1 VSTPI
6 ESRSLWRGRIVAL
19 VGVVTV
25 AFSLRTAVTAI
36 SPIITEIRE
45 DIPLTGVGI
54 GLIGML
60 PPIFFA
66 LSGLLGPLVTRR
78 LGLEGTI
85 LASVAVMV
93 LGHLLRASA
102 GSFALLLV
110 GSAVTL
116 VGVGVCNVMLPPV
129 VKRYFP
135 DRIGMV
141 TAGYATLMSIS
152 TALPSLLAV
161 PVSDSL
167 GWRFS
172 LAIWAAV
179 AGTAL
184 VPWIILLGR
193 RRVAEAADRV
203 RPLDDSAVVEVADA
217 ALERRLWHSPV
228 AVAIT
233 ITFSVST
240 INAYAAFAW
249 LPQILIDTI
258 GATPGAAGSLLAVY
272 SIAGLPAS
280 IIAPILVSRLRSPS
294 PVILAGVAFFV
305 CGYLG
310 LLLAPGTVTVLWVL
324 LIGLGPV
331 LFPVCLVLIN
341 LRTRSHTGAVAL
353 SGFAQGIGYTA
364 GAFGPLL
371 VGVLHDA
378 SGGWTLPLLFLFTV
392 SLVAIVGAVVLSRPG
407 IVEDQLARR

>member
-1 VSTPI
+1 
-6 ESRSLWRGRIVAL
+6 
-19 VGVVTV
+19 
-25 AFSLRTAVTAI
+25 
-36 SPIITEIRE
+36 
-45 DIPLTGVGI
+45 
-54 GLIGML
+54 
-60 PPIFFA
+60 
-66 LSGLLGPLVTRR
+66 
-78 LGLEGTI
+78 
-85 LASVAVMV
+85 
-93 LGHLLRASA
+93 
-102 GSFALLLV
+102 V

-310 LLLAPGTVTVLWVL
+310 LLLAPGTATVLWVL

>member
-1 VSTPI
+1 MSGSTAAP
-6 ESRSLWRGRIVAL
+6 SLWRGRVVAL

-36 SPIITEIRE
+36 SPIIDEIRD
-45 DIPLTGVGI
+45 DIPISDVGI

-66 LSGLLGPLVTRR
+66 LSGFLGPLVSRR
-78 LGLEGTI
+78 LGLEGAI
-85 LASVAVMV
+85 LASVGVMIV
-93 LGHLLRASA
+93 GHLLRASS

-116 VGVGVCNVMLPPV
+116 VGVGICNVMLPPV

-135 DRIGMV
+135 DRVGLV
-141 TAGYATLMSIS
+141 TAGYATLMSVS

-161 PVSDSL
+161 PLSDSI

-179 AGTAL
+179 AGTAI
-184 VPWIILLGR
+184 VPWVLLLARHR
-193 RRVAEAADRV
+193 RARAVAALDASTAVEAPDG
-203 RPLDDSAVVEVADA
+203 

-240 INAYAAFAW
+240 LNVYATFAW
-249 LPQILIDTI
+249 LPQILVDIV
-258 GATPGAAGSLLAVY
+258 GSTPGEAGSLLAVY
-272 SIAGLPAS
+272 AIAGLPAS
-280 IIAPILVSRLRSPS
+280 IVAPILVNRLRSPAW
-294 PVILAGVAFFV
+294 VILAGVVFFV
-305 CGYLG
+305 VGYLG
-310 LLLAPGTVTVLWVL
+310 LLIAPAPLTVLWVL
-324 LIGLGPV
+324 LIGLGPI

-341 LRTRSHTGAVAL
+341 IRTRSHTGSVAL
-353 SGFAQGIGYTA
+353 SGFAQGIGYTV
-364 GAFGPLL
+364 GALGPLL

-378 SGGWTLPLLFLFTV
+378 SGGWTLPLSFLLVTSF
-392 SLVAIVGAVVLSRPG
+392 VAIAGAVVLSRPG
-407 IVEDQLARR
+407 LVEDQLAR

>member
-1 VSTPI
+1 VQPGA
-6 ESRSLWRGRIVAL
+6 RSIWRGRVVAL

-36 SPIITEIRE
+36 SPIIDQIRG
-45 DIPLTGVGI
+45 DIPITDVGI

-66 LSGLLGPLVTRR
+66 LSGFLGPLVSRR
-78 LGLEGTI
+78 LGLEGAI
-85 LASVAVMV
+85 LSSVAVMV
-93 LGHLLRASA
+93 VGHLLRASS
-102 GSFALLLV
+102 GSFALLLA

-116 VGVGVCNVMLPPV
+116 VGVGICNVMLPPV

-135 DRIGMV
+135 DRVGLV
-141 TAGYATLMSIS
+141 TAGYATLMSVS
-152 TALPSLLAV
+152 TAIPSLLAV
-161 PVSDSL
+161 PLSDSI

-184 VPWIILLGR
+184 VPWIVLLGR
-193 RRVAEAADRV
+193 HRRARAVAALDASTAVEAPD
-203 RPLDDSAVVEVADA
+203 P

-240 INAYAAFAW
+240 LNVYATFAW
-249 LPQILIDTI
+249 LPQILVDIV
-258 GATPGAAGSLLAVY
+258 GSTPGEAGSLLAVY
-272 SIAGLPAS
+272 AIAGLPAS
-280 IIAPILVSRLRSPS
+280 IVAPILVNRLKSPAR
-294 PVILAGVAFFV
+294 VILAGVLFFAV
-305 CGYLG
+305 GYLG
-310 LLLAPGTVTVLWVL
+310 LLIAPAPLTVLWVV
-324 LIGLGPV
+324 LIGLGPI

-341 LRTRSHTGAVAL
+341 LRTRSHTGSVAL
-353 SGFAQGIGYTA
+353 SGFAQGIGYTV
-364 GAFGPLL
+364 GALGPLL

-378 SGGWTLPLLFLFTV
+378 SGGWTLPLSFLFAT
-392 SLVAIVGAVVLSRPG
+392 SFVAIIGAVVLARPG
-407 IVEDQLARR
+407 LVEDQLGGKR

>member
-1 VSTPI
+1 MSVQPGA
-6 ESRSLWRGRIVAL
+6 RSIWRGRVVAL

-36 SPIITEIRE
+36 SPIIDQIRG
-45 DIPLTGVGI
+45 DIPITDVGI

-66 LSGLLGPLVTRR
+66 LSGFLGPLVSRR
-78 LGLEGTI
+78 LGLEGAI

-93 LGHLLRASA
+93 VGHLLRASS
-102 GSFALLLV
+102 GSFALLLA

-116 VGVGVCNVMLPPV
+116 VGVGICNVMLPPV

-135 DRIGMV
+135 DRVGLV
-141 TAGYATLMSIS
+141 TAGYATLMSVS
-152 TALPSLLAV
+152 TAIPSLLAV
-161 PVSDSL
+161 PLSDSI

-184 VPWIILLGR
+184 VPWIVLLGR
-193 RRVAEAADRV
+193 HRRARAVAALDASTAVEAPD
-203 RPLDDSAVVEVADA
+203 P

-240 INAYAAFAW
+240 LNVYATFAW
-249 LPQILIDTI
+249 LPQILVDIV
-258 GATPGAAGSLLAVY
+258 GSTPGEAGSLLAVY
-272 SIAGLPAS
+272 AIAGLPAS
-280 IIAPILVSRLRSPS
+280 IVAPILVNRLKSPAR
-294 PVILAGVAFFV
+294 VILAGVLFFAV
-305 CGYLG
+305 GYLG
-310 LLLAPGTVTVLWVL
+310 LLIAPAPLTVLWVV
-324 LIGLGPV
+324 LIGLGPI

-341 LRTRSHTGAVAL
+341 LRTRSHTGSVAL
-353 SGFAQGIGYTA
+353 SGFAQGIGYTV
-364 GAFGPLL
+364 GALGPLL

-378 SGGWTLPLLFLFTV
+378 SGGWTLPLSFLFAT
-392 SLVAIVGAVVLSRPG
+392 SFVAIIGAVVLARPG
-407 IVEDQLARR
+407 LVEDQLAGKR

>member
-1 VSTPI
+1 MQPGA
-6 ESRSLWRGRIVAL
+6 RSIWRGRVVAL

-36 SPIITEIRE
+36 SPIIDQIRG
-45 DIPLTGVGI
+45 DIPITDVGI

-66 LSGLLGPLVTRR
+66 LSGFLGPLVSRR
-78 LGLEGTI
+78 LGLEGAI

-93 LGHLLRASA
+93 VGHLLRASS
-102 GSFALLLV
+102 GSFALLLA

-116 VGVGVCNVMLPPV
+116 VGVGICNVMLPPV

-135 DRIGMV
+135 DRVGLV
-141 TAGYATLMSIS
+141 TAGYATLMSVS
-152 TALPSLLAV
+152 TAIPSLLAV
-161 PVSDSL
+161 PLSDSI

-184 VPWIILLGR
+184 VPWIVLLGR
-193 RRVAEAADRV
+193 HRRARAVAALDASTAVEAPD
-203 RPLDDSAVVEVADA
+203 P

-240 INAYAAFAW
+240 LNVYATFAW
-249 LPQILIDTI
+249 LPQILVDIV
-258 GATPGAAGSLLAVY
+258 GSTPGEAGSLLAVY
-272 SIAGLPAS
+272 AIAGLPAS
-280 IIAPILVSRLRSPS
+280 IVAPILVNRLKSPAR
-294 PVILAGVAFFV
+294 VILAGVLFFAV
-305 CGYLG
+305 GYLG
-310 LLLAPGTVTVLWVL
+310 LLIAPAPLTVLWVV
-324 LIGLGPV
+324 LIGLGPI

-341 LRTRSHTGAVAL
+341 LRTRSHTGSVAL
-353 SGFAQGIGYTA
+353 SGFAQGIGYTV
-364 GAFGPLL
+364 GALGPLL

-378 SGGWTLPLLFLFTV
+378 SGGWTLPLSFLFAT
-392 SLVAIVGAVVLSRPG
+392 SFVAIIGAVVLARPG
-407 IVEDQLARR
+407 LVEDQLAGKR

>member
-1 VSTPI
+1 VQPGA
-6 ESRSLWRGRIVAL
+6 RSIWRGRVVAL

-36 SPIITEIRE
+36 SPIIDQIRG
-45 DIPLTGVGI
+45 DIPITDVGI

-66 LSGLLGPLVTRR
+66 LSGFLGPLVSRR
-78 LGLEGTI
+78 LGLEGAI

-93 LGHLLRASA
+93 VGHLLRASS
-102 GSFALLLV
+102 GSFALLLA

-116 VGVGVCNVMLPPV
+116 VGVGICNVMLPPV

-135 DRIGMV
+135 DRVGLV
-141 TAGYATLMSIS
+141 TAGYATLMSVS
-152 TALPSLLAV
+152 TAIPSLLAV
-161 PVSDSL
+161 PLSDSI

-184 VPWIILLGR
+184 VPWIVLLGR
-193 RRVAEAADRV
+193 HRRARAVAALDASTAVEAPD
-203 RPLDDSAVVEVADA
+203 P

-240 INAYAAFAW
+240 LNVYATFAW
-249 LPQILIDTI
+249 LPQILVDIV
-258 GATPGAAGSLLAVY
+258 GSTPGEAGSLLAVY
-272 SIAGLPAS
+272 AIAGLPAS
-280 IIAPILVSRLRSPS
+280 IVAPVLVNRLKSPAR
-294 PVILAGVAFFV
+294 VILAGVLFFAV
-305 CGYLG
+305 GYLG
-310 LLLAPGTVTVLWVL
+310 LLIAPAPLTVLWVV
-324 LIGLGPV
+324 LIGLGPI

-341 LRTRSHTGAVAL
+341 LRTRSHTGSVAL
-353 SGFAQGIGYTA
+353 SGFAQGIGYTV
-364 GAFGPLL
+364 GALGPLL

-378 SGGWTLPLLFLFTV
+378 SGGWTLPLSFLFAT
-392 SLVAIVGAVVLSRPG
+392 SFVAIIGAVVLARPG
-407 IVEDQLARR
+407 LVEDQLAGKR

>member
-1 VSTPI
+1 MSGSTAAP
-6 ESRSLWRGRIVAL
+6 SLWRGRVVAL

-36 SPIITEIRE
+36 SPIIDEIRD
-45 DIPLTGVGI
+45 DIPITDVGI

-66 LSGLLGPLVTRR
+66 LSGFLGPLVSRR
-78 LGLEGTI
+78 LGLEGAI
-85 LASVAVMV
+85 LASVGVMIV
-93 LGHLLRASA
+93 GHLLRASS

-116 VGVGVCNVMLPPV
+116 VGVGICNVMLPPV

-135 DRIGMV
+135 DRVGLV
-141 TAGYATLMSIS
+141 TAGYATLMSVS

-161 PVSDSL
+161 PLSDSI

-179 AGTAL
+179 AGTAI
-184 VPWIILLGR
+184 VPWVLLLARHR
-193 RRVAEAADRV
+193 RARAVAALDASTAVEAPDGT
-203 RPLDDSAVVEVADA
+203 
-217 ALERRLWHSPV
+217 LERRLWHSPV

-240 INAYAAFAW
+240 LNVYATFAW
-249 LPQILIDTI
+249 LPQILVDIV
-258 GATPGAAGSLLAVY
+258 GSTPGEAGSLLAVY
-272 SIAGLPAS
+272 AIAGLPAS
-280 IIAPILVSRLRSPS
+280 IVAPILVNRLRSPAW
-294 PVILAGVAFFV
+294 VILAGVVFFV
-305 CGYLG
+305 VGYLG
-310 LLLAPGTVTVLWVL
+310 LLIAPAPLTVLWVL
-324 LIGLGPV
+324 LIGLGPI

-341 LRTRSHTGAVAL
+341 IRTRSHTGSVAL
-353 SGFAQGIGYTA
+353 SGFAQGIGYTV
-364 GAFGPLL
+364 GALGPLL

-378 SGGWTLPLLFLFTV
+378 SGGWTLPLSFLLVTSF
-392 SLVAIVGAVVLSRPG
+392 VAIAGAVVLSRPG
-407 IVEDQLARR
+407 LVEDQLAR

>member
-1 VSTPI
+1 MQPGA
-6 ESRSLWRGRIVAL
+6 RSIWRGRVVAL

-36 SPIITEIRE
+36 SPIIDQIRG
-45 DIPLTGVGI
+45 DIPITDVGI

-66 LSGLLGPLVTRR
+66 LSGFLGPLVSRR
-78 LGLEGTI
+78 LGLEGAI

-93 LGHLLRASA
+93 VGHLLRASS
-102 GSFALLLV
+102 GSFALLLA

-116 VGVGVCNVMLPPV
+116 VGVGICNVMLPPV

-135 DRIGMV
+135 DRVGLV
-141 TAGYATLMSIS
+141 TAGYATLMSVS
-152 TALPSLLAV
+152 TAIPSLLAV
-161 PVSDSL
+161 PLSDSI

-184 VPWIILLGR
+184 VPWIMLLGR
-193 RRVAEAADRV
+193 HRRARAVAALDASTAVEAPD
-203 RPLDDSAVVEVADA
+203 P

-240 INAYAAFAW
+240 LNVYATFAW
-249 LPQILIDTI
+249 LPQILVDIV
-258 GATPGAAGSLLAVY
+258 GSTPGEAGSLLAVY
-272 SIAGLPAS
+272 AIAGLPAS
-280 IIAPILVSRLRSPS
+280 IVAPILVNRLKSPAR
-294 PVILAGVAFFV
+294 VILAGVLFFAV
-305 CGYLG
+305 GYLG
-310 LLLAPGTVTVLWVL
+310 LLIAPAPLTVLWVV
-324 LIGLGPV
+324 LIGLGPI

-341 LRTRSHTGAVAL
+341 LRTRSHTGSVAL
-353 SGFAQGIGYTA
+353 SGFAQGIGYTV
-364 GAFGPLL
+364 GALGPLL

-378 SGGWTLPLLFLFTV
+378 SGGWTLPLSFLFAT
-392 SLVAIVGAVVLSRPG
+392 SFVAIIGAVVLARPG
-407 IVEDQLARR
+407 LVEDQLAGKR

>member
-1 VSTPI
+1 VSVQPGA
-6 ESRSLWRGRIVAL
+6 RSIWRGRVVAL

-36 SPIITEIRE
+36 SPIIDQIRG
-45 DIPLTGVGI
+45 DIPITDVGI

-66 LSGLLGPLVTRR
+66 LSGFLGPLVSRR
-78 LGLEGTI
+78 LGLEGAI

-93 LGHLLRASA
+93 VGHLLRASS
-102 GSFALLLV
+102 GSFALLLA

-116 VGVGVCNVMLPPV
+116 VGVGICNVMLPPV

-135 DRIGMV
+135 DRVGLV
-141 TAGYATLMSIS
+141 TAGYATLMSVS
-152 TALPSLLAV
+152 TAIPSLLAV
-161 PVSDSL
+161 PLSDSI

-184 VPWIILLGR
+184 VPWIVLLGR
-193 RRVAEAADRV
+193 HRRARAVAALDASTAVEAPD
-203 RPLDDSAVVEVADA
+203 P

-240 INAYAAFAW
+240 LNVYATFAW
-249 LPQILIDTI
+249 LPQILVDIV
-258 GATPGAAGSLLAVY
+258 GSTPGEAGSLLAVY
-272 SIAGLPAS
+272 AIAGLPAS
-280 IIAPILVSRLRSPS
+280 IVAPILVNRLKSPAR
-294 PVILAGVAFFV
+294 VILAGVLFFAV
-305 CGYLG
+305 GYLG
-310 LLLAPGTVTVLWVL
+310 LLIAPAPLTVLWVV
-324 LIGLGPV
+324 LIGLGPI

-341 LRTRSHTGAVAL
+341 LRTRSHTGSVAL
-353 SGFAQGIGYTA
+353 SGFAQGIGYTV
-364 GAFGPLL
+364 GALGPLL

-378 SGGWTLPLLFLFTV
+378 SGGWTLPLSFLFAT
-392 SLVAIVGAVVLSRPG
+392 SFVAIIGAVVLARPG
-407 IVEDQLARR
+407 LVEDQLAGKR